1 MIFSLALIKP
11 SLYIIG
17 PTERTEPLAKVLS
30 PGGRHIHLH
39 KSFVL
44 LSARGQ
50 VRTTSSSPG
59 RPLGGSKGPLSRR
72 RRGPRTTYSKKWAK
86 FFWTIIHLPPTP
98 PGLPIFFKKQN
109 YRHTLIT
116 CSHKNNITSL
126 FETIVIYVTGELEV
140 CGTSDERASLHN
152 PVSPVKITC

>member
-1 MIFSLALIKP
+1 MNATRNLQFIRHILCGKQRVAVLDRSYLTIITRMIFSLALIKP

-98 PGLPIFFKKQN
+98 PGLPIFFKKRN
-109 YRHTLIT
+109 YRHTLKFIFANFVRFL
-116 CSHKNNITSL
+116 KQ
-126 FETIVIYVTGELEV
+126 
-140 CGTSDERASLHN
+140 
-152 PVSPVKITC
+152 